1 MKTHH
6 RFLIIYLLILIII
19 LPYCATVHET
29 SSIQPKMS
37 LTEILDSMKEAV
49 KDTKQHPFFKHEKVV
64 RDVAIYE
71 DGFKLINMDN
81 TERYFAFK
89 DIIDP
94 SVGEVAGLIF
104 VKFQRIDG
112 ENLVF
117 TNSKSA
123 IMFCD
128 ALYNLKH
135 IDIKQERERE
145 REDCLRQIRQT
156 PIDLILAGTTVE
168 ELKIPCSDV
177 ARDSQE
183 SVLNDILIEWKSKGF
198 RERLQKSSSS
208 QLSDL
213 VVMLEKG
220 ILKLDLKAKQFKD
233 AADEDARQ
241 VKMPGS
247 EAPAKK
253 APGALPLAHVLEQR
267 KTILM
272 VILGSVKQ
280 AAVQRATSGG

>member
-1 MKTHH
+1 MKTHQ
-6 RFLIIYLLILIII
+6 RLLIIYLLIIIVI
-19 LPYCATVHET
+19 LPCCATVHET
-29 SSIQPKMS
+29 SSVQPKMS
-37 LTEILDSMKEAV
+37 LKEIMDSMKESI
-49 KDTKQHPFFKHEKVV
+49 KDTKQHPFFKNEKVV

-71 DGFKLINMDN
+71 DGLKLINRDD
-81 TERYFAFK
+81 TERYIAFK

-94 SVGEVAGLIF
+94 SVGQVAGLIF
-104 VKFQRIDG
+104 VKFQHKDG

-123 IMFCD
+123 VMFCD

-145 REDCLRQIRQT
+145 REDCLRQVRQT

-168 ELKIPCSDV
+168 ELKIPCSEV
-177 ARDSQE
+177 AIDSRE

-198 RERLQKSSSS
+198 RERLQKSNSS

-220 ILKLDLKAKQFKD
+220 ILKLDLKAKEFKD

-241 VKMPGS
+241 VKKP
-247 EAPAKK
+247 EAAAPAKK
-253 APGALPLAHVLEQR
+253 APGALSLAHVLDQR

-280 AAVQRATSGG
+280 AAAQRAASGG